1 MITLS
6 SLQKSELLFQFLVP
20 PKAGINQPLSVGQ
33 STSRK
38 VGNFIK
44 RVPTKLM
51 KEKGRHIENFM
62 ISFAQ
67 SCEAEKSLPG
77 LVKAFR

>member
-20 PKAGINQPLSVGQ
+20 PKAGINQRPLSVGQ

-67 SCEAEKSLPG
+67 SCEADKSSPG
-77 LVKAFR
+77 LEF